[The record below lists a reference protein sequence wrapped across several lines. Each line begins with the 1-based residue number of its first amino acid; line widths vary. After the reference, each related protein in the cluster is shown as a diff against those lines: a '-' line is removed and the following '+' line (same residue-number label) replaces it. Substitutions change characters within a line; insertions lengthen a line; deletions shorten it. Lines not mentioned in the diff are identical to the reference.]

1 MNPVVI
7 PWPADV
13 ACSRAATP
21 WMRRATAFCSWRD
34 ACHWAPGPG
43 SRAAEWGEDAPTQS
57 SGDPRPRSPIAGA
70 HLGRRA
76 AAGGQR
82 LRGRGPAGGGAAPPT
97 WITSAHGRRQGRMAG
112 LYRYLYREGGGR
124 WSYCARRAGTGPLLV
139 RARGP
144 GRRLRAAGR
153 GAAYGGE
160 PPLRRVGVPLSVTG
174 TVEQPLRHRATAT
187 TRNWA
192 GTSSRCDPT
201 TPRATTRARVPGS

>member
-82 LRGRGPAGGGAAPPT
+82 LRGRGPAGGGAAPLPG
-97 WITSAHGRRQGRMAG
+97 SRVPMV
-112 LYRYLYREGGGR
+112 GGR
-124 WSYCARRAGTGPLLV
+124 AVPLPVPGGRGPLEL
-139 RARGP
+139 
-144 GRRLRAAGR
+144 LRAASGD
-153 GAAYGGE
+153 GSA
-160 PPLRRVGVPLSVTG
+160 TG
-174 TVEQPLRHRATAT
+174 TC
-187 TRNWA
+187 
-192 GTSSRCDPT
+192 SR
-201 TPRATTRARVPGS
+201 PRATSPGCWTRRGVWWRATVTTSGGAALRNGDGGAAAAPPGYRYDAELGWY